1 MSISL
6 ITSTLGRRDVLDRLL
21 TSLEQQ
27 SYRDFEIIVVDQN
40 AEGFLNEV
48 LAAHSGKLNI
58 KYIRSPKGVSRGRNA
73 GLKVAT
79 GDIIG
84 FPDDDCWHR
93 ADGLADVVSL
103 FERYPDHGMIL
114 GRTVDA
120 EGRNSVVSSL
130 DADCDINRT
139 NVIAAANTNTI
150 FVRRSAAD
158 VIGLFDEN
166 LGPGS
171 ASMFQGAEDRDYV
184 ARALAAGIQVRF
196 AHALTIFHE
205 QVDTS
210 SEANHLARIRKYSLG
225 DGAFYR
231 KHHYGMIRIALM
243 TAKTIGGIPLRLLR
257 GQAPELM
264 FKFTYCMSLISGYLH
279 WVGEL

>member
-21 TSLEQQ
+21 TSLERQ
-27 SYRDFEIIVVDQN
+27 SVRDFEIVVVDQN
-40 AEGFLNEV
+40 PEGFLSEV
-48 LAAHSGKLNI
+48 LAAHAGKINI
-58 KYIRSPKGVSRGRNA
+58 KHIRSPKGVSRGRNA
-73 GLKVAT
+73 GLKVAS

-93 ADGLADVVSL
+93 PEGLADVVSL
-103 FERYPDHGMIL
+103 FAQHPDHGMIL
-114 GRTVDA
+114 GRTVDQH
-120 EGRNSVVSSL
+120 GNNSVVPSL
-130 DADCDINRT
+130 DVDCDINRS
-139 NVIAAANTNTI
+139 NVIDAANTNTI
-150 FVRRSAAD
+150 FVRREAAD
-158 VIGLFDEN
+158 LIGSFDEN

-171 ASMFQGAEDRDYV
+171 SSMFQGAEDRDYV
-184 ARALAAGIQVRF
+184 ARALAVGIRVRF
-196 AHALTIFHE
+196 AHDLTIFHE

-210 SEANHLARIRKYSLG
+210 SETNHLARIRKYSMG

-231 KHHYGMIRIALM
+231 KHHYGLTRIALM